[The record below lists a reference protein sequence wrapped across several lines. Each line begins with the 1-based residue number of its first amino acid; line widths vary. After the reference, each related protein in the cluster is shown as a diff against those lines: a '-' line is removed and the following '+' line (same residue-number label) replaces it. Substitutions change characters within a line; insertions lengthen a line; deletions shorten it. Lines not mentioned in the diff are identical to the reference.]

1 MQKNDLLSHIASAGY
16 NVGFGAKKNFATF
29 DIVSKIPGW
38 IGIISLAVSILGL
51 YLDEMSS
58 KHISAIFII
67 LSIGSLYINFY
78 DGDKNK
84 YEEAGK
90 KQTAIFRKIERLYYD
105 AKSENEPDSVKYI
118 GQLDI
123 LMKEFDETTITK
135 QICGSNWYA
144 HYKFFSEME
153 KRWIEDQL
161 SLTFWKDKF
170 PNTLKIFILIV
181 FCVILLSII
190 YRFN

>member
-1 MQKNDLLSHIASAGY
+1 MQKNDLLTHIASAGY
-16 NVGFGAKKNFATF
+16 NVGFGAKKTFATF

-38 IGIISLAVSILGL
+38 IGIISLAVSVLGL
-51 YLDEMSS
+51 YMEEMSS
-58 KHISAIFII
+58 KHIAAVFII

-90 KQTAIFRKIERLYYD
+90 KQTAIYRKIERLYYD
-105 AKSENEPDSVKYI
+105 AKAENEPDSVKYI
-118 GQLDI
+118 DQLDT
-123 LMKEFDETTITK
+123 MMRDFDETTITR
-135 QICGSNWYA
+135 QIFGSNWYA

-153 KRWIEDQL
+153 KRWVEQQL

-170 PNTLKIFILIV
+170 PNTLKICILI
-181 FCVILLSII
+181 IISIVLFLMA
-190 YRFN
+190 YHCY

>member
-1 MQKNDLLSHIASAGY
+1 MQKNDLLTHIASAGY
-16 NVGFGAKKNFATF
+16 NVGFGAKKTFATF

-38 IGIISLAVSILGL
+38 IGIISLAVSVLGL
-51 YLDEMSS
+51 YMEEMSS
-58 KHISAIFII
+58 KHIAAVFII

-90 KQTAIFRKIERLYYD
+90 KQTAIYRKIERLYYD
-105 AKSENEPDSVKYI
+105 AKAENEPDSVKYI
-118 GQLDI
+118 DQLDT
-123 LMKEFDETTITK
+123 MMRDFDETTITR
-135 QICGSNWYA
+135 QIFGSNWYA

-153 KRWIEDQL
+153 KRWVEQQL

-170 PNTLKIFILIV
+170 PNTLKICIMIIISIV
-181 FCVILLSII
+181 LFLMAYHC
-190 YRFN
+190 Y

>member
-1 MQKNDLLSHIASAGY
+1 MQKDDLLTHIASAGY
-16 NVGFGAKKNFATF
+16 NVGFGAKKTFATF

-51 YLDEMSS
+51 YMDEMSS
-58 KHISAIFII
+58 KHIAAIFII

-78 DGDKNK
+78 DGDKSK

-90 KQTAIFRKIERLYYD
+90 KQTTIFRKIERLYYD

-118 GQLDI
+118 EQLNN
-123 LMKEFDETTITK
+123 LMNDFDETTITK

-161 SLTFWKDKF
+161 SLTFWKDKL
-170 PNTLKIFILIV
+170 PNTLKLFVFVI
-181 FCVILLSII
+181 FCVAVFLMT
-190 YRFN
+190 YRYI

>member
-1 MQKNDLLSHIASAGY
+1 MR
-16 NVGFGAKKNFATF
+16 VTTGFGAKKNFATF

-51 YLDEMSS
+51 YMDEMSS
-58 KHISAIFII
+58 KHIAAIFII

-78 DGDKNK
+78 DGDENK

-144 HYKFFSEME
+144 HYKFYSEME

-170 PNTLKIFILIV
+170 PNTLKLFILIV

>member
-16 NVGFGAKKNFATF
+16 NVGFGAKKTFATF

-51 YLDEMSS
+51 YMDEMSS
-58 KHISAIFII
+58 KHIAAIFII

-78 DGDKNK
+78 DGDKSK

-123 LMKEFDETTITK
+123 LMQEFDETTITK

-170 PNTLKIFILIV
+170 PNTLKLFILMV

>member
-1 MQKNDLLSHIASAGY
+1 MKKNDLLAHIASAGY
-16 NVGFGAKKNFATF
+16 NVGFGAKKTFATF

-51 YLDEMSS
+51 YMEEMSS
-58 KHISAIFII
+58 KHIAAVFII

-78 DGDKNK
+78 DGDKSK

-105 AKSENEPDSVKYI
+105 AKSDDEPDSVKYI
-118 GQLDI
+118 EQLNI
-123 LMKEFDETTITK
+123 LMKEFDEITITK

-153 KRWIEDQL
+153 KRWIEEQL

-170 PNTLKIFILIV
+170 PNTLKLFIFIIICTI
-181 FCVILLSII
+181 FIWII
-190 YRFN
+190 YLCN

>member
-1 MQKNDLLSHIASAGY
+1 MKKNDLLAHIASAGY
-16 NVGFGAKKNFATF
+16 NVGFGAKKTFATF

-51 YLDEMSS
+51 YMEEMSS
-58 KHISAIFII
+58 KHIAAVFII

-78 DGDKNK
+78 DGDKSK

-105 AKSENEPDSVKYI
+105 AKSDDEPDSVKYI
-118 GQLDI
+118 EQLNI

-153 KRWIEDQL
+153 KRWIEEQL

-170 PNTLKIFILIV
+170 PNTLKLFIFIIICTI
-181 FCVILLSII
+181 FIWII
-190 YRFN
+190 YFCN

>member
-1 MQKNDLLSHIASAGY
+1 MKKNDLLAHIASAGY
-16 NVGFGAKKNFATF
+16 NVGFGAKKTFATF

-51 YLDEMSS
+51 YMEEMSS
-58 KHISAIFII
+58 KHIAAVFII

-78 DGDKNK
+78 DGDKSK

-105 AKSENEPDSVKYI
+105 AKSDDEPDSVKYI
-118 GQLDI
+118 EQLNI

-153 KRWIEDQL
+153 KRWIEEQL

-170 PNTLKIFILIV
+170 PNTLKLFIFIIICTI
-181 FCVILLSII
+181 FIWII
-190 YRFN
+190 YLCN

>member
-1 MQKNDLLSHIASAGY
+1 MKKNDLLSHIASAGY
-16 NVGFGAKKNFATF
+16 NVGFGAKKTFATF

-51 YLDEMSS
+51 YMDEMSS
-58 KHISAIFII
+58 KHIAAIFII

-78 DGDKNK
+78 DGDKSK

-105 AKSENEPDSVKYI
+105 AKSEDEPDSVKYI
-118 GQLDI
+118 GQLDV
-123 LMKEFDETTITK
+123 LMQEFDETTITK

-170 PNTLKIFILIV
+170 PNTLKLFILMV
-181 FCVILLSII
+181 LCVIVGSII
-190 YRFN
+190 YRCN